1 LSDDTCKEDER
12 VTVVHARQY
21 SPQITRLRIATFAL
35 LAFVMAVSGTLVA
48 APAQAS
54 PRLEQVRNQVRDL
67 EARAESATER
77 YNQANMKLRE
87 VEENLK
93 SLQSKAKRERRQMRK
108 ILGAVEGLARATY
121 ATGGVD
127 PNLQVLLADDP
138 TQFLAQASALDQV
151 ASSQAAALRRTQT
164 QRIRL
169 AQTEAAVAQKEQL
182 ASQYRNQMLSSK
194 KDADA
199 RLAEA
204 NKLLNSLE
212 AAERRRLARI
222 AAQERRASAA
232 AAAAALRA
240 QSTRPGGS
248 SSAGSFSG
256 GGYAASGRAGR
267 VVSYALQ
274 KVGMRYVAAAAGPTS
289 FDCSGLTM
297 QAWRQ
302 AGVGLPHYSRSQY
315 AATRRVPLS
324 EARPG
329 DLVFYFGR
337 GAHHVGLYIGN
348 GKMVHAANPRS
359 GVRIDNVLG
368 PWYAQRF
375 SGIGRV
381 AGG

>member
-1 LSDDTCKEDER
+1 
-12 VTVVHARQY
+12 
-21 SPQITRLRIATFAL
+21 
-35 LAFVMAVSGTLVA
+35 MAVSGTLVTV
-48 APAQAS
+48 PAQAS

-67 EARAESATER
+67 EAQSESATER
-77 YNQANMKLRE
+77 FNQANLKLRE
-87 VEENLK
+87 VEANLE
-93 SLQSKAKRERRQMRK
+93 SLKAKVKRERRQMRQ

-127 PNLQVLLADDP
+127 PNLQVLLADNP
-138 TQFLAQASALDQV
+138 TQFLAQAAALDQV
-151 ASSQAAALRRTQT
+151 ASSQSAALRRTQT
-164 QRIRL
+164 QRVRL
-169 AQTEAAVAQKEQL
+169 AQTEAAVAQKEQQ
-182 ASQYRNQMLSSK
+182 ASQYRGQMLSAK
-194 KDADA
+194 KDADS

-222 AAQERRASAA
+222 EAQERRASAA

-240 QSTRPGGS
+240 QSSRPSS
-248 SSAGSFSG
+248 SSASSGSFSG

-274 KVGMRYVAAAAGPTS
+274 KVGMRYSAAAAGPSS

-302 AGVGLPHYSRSQY
+302 AGVSLPHYSRSQF
-315 AATRRVPLS
+315 AVSRRVSLS

-348 GKMVHAANPRS
+348 GKMVHASNPRS

-368 PWYAQRF
+368 PWYGQRF

-381 AGG
+381 VG

>member
-1 LSDDTCKEDER
+1 
-12 VTVVHARQY
+12 
-21 SPQITRLRIATFAL
+21 
-35 LAFVMAVSGTLVA
+35 MAVSGTLVA
-48 APAQAS
+48 VPAQAS

-77 YNQANMKLRE
+77 FNQANLKLRE
-87 VEENLK
+87 VEANLE
-93 SLQSKAKRERRQMRK
+93 SLKAKVKRERRQMRQ

-127 PNLQVLLADDP
+127 PNLQVLLADNP

-151 ASSQAAALRRTQT
+151 AASQSAALRRTQT
-164 QRIRL
+164 QRVRL
-169 AQTEAAVAQKEQL
+169 AQTEAAVAQKEQQ
-182 ASQYRNQMLSSK
+182 ASQYRGQMLTAK

-204 NKLLNSLE
+204 NALLNSLE

-240 QSTRPGGS
+240 QSARPSSGS
-248 SSAGSFSG
+248 SSAG

-302 AGVGLPHYSRSQY
+302 AGVSLPHYSRSQF
-315 AATRRVPLS
+315 AVSRRVSLS

-381 AGG
+381 VG

>member
-1 LSDDTCKEDER
+1 
-12 VTVVHARQY
+12 VTHVHGRQHTPRP
-21 SPQITRLRIATFAL
+21 SRLRIAAFAFV
-35 LAFVMAVSGTLVA
+35 AAVMAVSGTLVA
-48 APAQAS
+48 VPAQAS

-77 YNQANMKLRE
+77 YNQANLKLRE
-87 VEENLK
+87 VEANLS
-93 SLQSKAKRERRQMRK
+93 SLKAKAKRERRQMRT

-127 PNLQVLLADDP
+127 PNLQVLLADNP

-151 ASSQAAALRRTQT
+151 AASQSAALRRTQT

-169 AQTEAAVAQKEQL
+169 AQTEAAVAQKEQQ
-182 ASQYRNQMLSSK
+182 ASQYRGQMLTAK
-194 KDADA
+194 KDADS

-212 AAERRRLARI
+212 AAERRRLAQI
-222 AAQERRASAA
+222 AARERRASAA

-240 QSTRPGGS
+240 QSSRPS
-248 SSAGSFSG
+248 SSTSASGGSFSG

-267 VVSYALQ
+267 AVSYALQ
-274 KVGMRYVAAAAGPTS
+274 KVGMRYVAAASGPTS

-302 AGVGLPHYSRSQY
+302 AGVSLPHYSRSQF
-315 AATRRVPLS
+315 AVSRRVSLS

-359 GVRIDNVLG
+359 GVRIDSVLG

-381 AGG
+381 VS

>member
-1 LSDDTCKEDER
+1 MSDDTCKEDER
-12 VTVVHARQY
+12 VTVVHVRQRK
-21 SPQITRLRIATFAL
+21 PRTTQLRIGTFAF
-35 LAFVMAVSGTLVA
+35 LAFVMAVSGTLIA

-77 YNQANMKLRE
+77 YNQANLKLRE

-93 SLQSKAKRERRQMRK
+93 SLQSKVKRERREMRQ

-127 PNLQVLLADDP
+127 PNLQVLLADNP

-222 AAQERRASAA
+222 AAQERRTSAA

-240 QSTRPGGS
+240 QSARPGS
-248 SSAGSFSG
+248 SYSG

-274 KVGMRYVAAAAGPTS
+274 KVGMRYVAAASGPTA

-302 AGVGLPHYSRSQY
+302 AGVGLPHYSRSQF
-315 AATRRVPLS
+315 AVTRRVPLS

-359 GVRIDNVLG
+359 GVRIDSVLG

-381 AGG
+381 AG

>member
-1 LSDDTCKEDER
+1 MTY
-12 VTVVHARQY
+12 VHGRQHAPRP
-21 SPQITRLRIATFAL
+21 SRLRIAAFAFV
-35 LAFVMAVSGTLVA
+35 AAVMAVSGTLVA
-48 APAQAS
+48 VPAQAS

-77 YNQANMKLRE
+77 YNQANVKLRE
-87 VEENLK
+87 VEANLK
-93 SLQSKAKRERRQMRK
+93 SLKSKVKRERRQMRT

-127 PNLQVLLADDP
+127 PNLQVLLADNP

-151 ASSQAAALRRTQT
+151 ASSQSAALRRTQT

-169 AQTEAAVAQKEQL
+169 AQTEAAVAQKEQQ
-182 ASQYRNQMLSSK
+182 ASQYRGQMLTAK
-194 KDADA
+194 KDADS

-212 AAERRRLARI
+212 AAERRRLAQI
-222 AAQERRASAA
+222 AERERRASAA

-240 QSTRPGGS
+240 QSSRPS
-248 SSAGSFSG
+248 SSASSGSFSG

-302 AGVGLPHYSRSQY
+302 AGVSLPHYSRSQF
-315 AATRRVPLS
+315 AVSRRVSLS

-359 GVRIDNVLG
+359 GVRIDSVLG

-381 AGG
+381 VS

>member
-1 LSDDTCKEDER
+1 MTD
-12 VTVVHARQY
+12 VHGRR
-21 SPQITRLRIATFAL
+21 SRFRIGAFAF
-35 LAFVMAVSGTLVA
+35 LAAVMAVSGTLVA

-67 EARAESATER
+67 EARAEAATER
-77 YNQANMKLRE
+77 FNSANIKLRE

-93 SLQSKAKRERRQMRK
+93 SLKAKAKRERRQMRK

-138 TQFLAQASALDQV
+138 AQFLAQASALDQV
-151 ASSQAAALRRTQT
+151 ASSQSAALRRTQT
-164 QRIRL
+164 QRVRL
-169 AQTEAAVAQKEQL
+169 AQTEAAVAQKEQQ
-182 ASQYRNQMLSSK
+182 ASQYRGQMLSAK

-204 NKLLNSLE
+204 TKLLNSLE
-212 AAERRRLARI
+212 AAERRRLAQI
-222 AAQERRASAA
+222 AARERRASAA

-240 QSTRPGGS
+240 QSARPG
-248 SSAGSFSG
+248 GSFSG

-274 KVGMRYVAAAAGPTS
+274 KVGMRYIAAASGPTA

-302 AGVGLPHYSRSQY
+302 AGVSLPHYSRSQY
-315 AATRRVPLS
+315 AVTRRVPLS

-337 GAHHVGLYIGN
+337 GVRHVGLYIGN
-348 GKMVHAANPRS
+348 GKMVHASNPRG
-359 GVRIDNVLG
+359 GVRIDSVLG

-381 AGG
+381 VG